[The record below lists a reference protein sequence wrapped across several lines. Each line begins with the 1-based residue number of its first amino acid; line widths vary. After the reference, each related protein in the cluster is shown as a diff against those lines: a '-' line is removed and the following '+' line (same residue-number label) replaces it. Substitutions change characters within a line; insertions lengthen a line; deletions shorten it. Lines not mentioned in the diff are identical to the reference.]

1 MWWAWIFANI
11 LCLPVSNCQPAG
23 KSETQN
29 GVFLIYTAFGISDD
43 PCFSKL

>member
-11 LCLPVSNCQPAG
+11 LCLPVSNCQPAAEIRNA
-23 KSETQN
+23 KWEY
-29 GVFLIYTAFGISDD
+29 FFYAAFGISDD